1 MATWLYFVFTLSLIF
16 NGSCTLTNAENVG
29 DKGGRMPKLAPEL
42 TALYDEYSAYLAA
55 HRSGVFR
62 PANPLVRVV
71 GDRVVIDAVA
81 SEDATIL
88 MSDLMSLG
96 MQGAVAFGR
105 IVSGQLPISAIPVM
119 AGLPSLQFARAA
131 AASTRGEPLPGR

>member
-1 MATWLYFVFTLSLIF
+1 
-16 NGSCTLTNAENVG
+16 
-29 DKGGRMPKLAPEL
+29 LA
-42 TALYDEYSAYLAA
+42 S
-55 HRSGVFR
+55 HRPGVFR

-88 MSDLMSLG
+88 MSELMSLG
-96 MQGAVAFGR
+96 MQGAVSFGR
-105 IVSGQLPISAIPVM
+105 IVSGQLPISAIPAM

>member
-1 MATWLYFVFTLSLIF
+1 MVTWLYFLFTLSLIF
-16 NGSCTLTNAENVG
+16 NGSCTLTSVQNLG

-42 TALYDEYSAYLAA
+42 IALYDEYSAYLAS
-55 HRSGVFR
+55 HRPGVFR
-62 PANPLVRVV
+62 PANPLVRVG

-96 MQGAVAFGR
+96 IQGAVSFGR
-105 IVSGQLPISAIPVM
+105 IVSGQLPISAIPAM